1 MTRSDTLLGN
11 GDLVVER
18 EMDCSQ
24 RRFQSAPGLLQ
35 EPPLGLPGLTYMIL
49 SFSMFKLKCLNLKLK
64 YGMK

>member
-35 EPPLGLPGLTYMIL
+35 EPPLPSPGFNLHD
-49 SFSMFKLKCLNLKLK
+49 FKFL
-64 YGMK
+64 YV

>member
-1 MTRSDTLLGN
+1 MKYELYTALTGQDGGIHVSGN

-35 EPPLGLPGLTYMIL
+35 EPPLPSPGFNLHD
-49 SFSMFKLKCLNLKLK
+49 FKFL
-64 YGMK
+64 YV